1 MCGVEGADENWFVW
15 REIFL
20 FFKKNSEETRKWR
33 LTASANKMMRQVGM
47 LSVVLFKWP
56 GNER

>member
-1 MCGVEGADENWFVW
+1 MRTGLFGGKYFN
-15 REIFL
+15 